1 MLTRNY
7 GFTGVTVSAIGFG
20 AMQIGAPDTSEAAAA
35 AMLHG
40 VLDLGV
46 TLIDTAR
53 SYGLS
58 EERIGRHLAPRRHEF
73 ILSTKVGYDVA
84 GHADWTY
91 GCVVAGVDAA
101 RRRLRTDII
110 DIVHLH
116 SCGIETLRQRGVL
129 EALAECRTRG
139 WLRFTAYS
147 GDGAALNFAAQSGL
161 IDGVQASVNLCDQEA
176 LRIAAA
182 TPASGLGF
190 LAKRVFLGHPWRQPQ
205 APSDP
210 PHAEYWRRFRQ
221 LHAELGERDWT
232 SHALRFSAHAPGVTA
247 CLLGGTRL
255 DNLSANLRAAARG
268 PLDAG
273 ELELLRAVF
282 ARHAGSWTGVI

>member
-1 MLTRNY
+1 MLARNY
-7 GFTGVTVSAIGFG
+7 GSTGVTVSAIGFG
-20 AMQIGAPDTSEAAAA
+20 AMQIGAPDISEAAAA

-58 EERIGRHLAPRRHEF
+58 EERIGRHLAARRHEF

-116 SCGIETLRQRGVL
+116 SCGIETLRQGGVL

-139 WLRFTAYS
+139 WLRFAAYS
-147 GDGAALNFAAQSGL
+147 GDGVALDFAAQSGL
-161 IDGVQASVNLCDQEA
+161 VDGVQASVNLCDQQA
-176 LRIAAA
+176 LRIAAD
-182 TPASGLGF
+182 TPATGLGF

-210 PHAEYWRRFRQ
+210 PHAEYWRRFGQ
-221 LHAELGERDWT
+221 LRAELGERTWAEY
-232 SHALRFSAHAPGVTA
+232 ALRFSAHAPGVTA

-255 DNLSANLRAAARG
+255 GNLSDNLRVAALG
-268 PLDAG
+268 PLATG
-273 ELELLRAVF
+273 EQELVRALF
-282 ARHAGSWTGVI
+282 ARHAETWSGVI